1 MLTKEHIKARVRGKK
16 IVPDFIELKD
26 KGADALAAS
35 LLSSFADA
43 EGETI
48 GALKERAAEVGG
60 DNFTNGAFF
69 KLIVDRCKF
78 DDFDDA
84 YEEQRWELL
93 KLSQKIR
100 NGTTTM
106 TAEQFR
112 AAIVAER
119 NEPYQKLQANLYAD
133 LPEFKK
139 VKSVETLES
148 KDLINRYNIA
158 QIQGLLLK
166 CHTLVVTI
174 SSDAGTD
181 LRYLFHQIKFHRLL
195 AELSFD
201 KKKKKTIITLSGPLA
216 QFDQAATYGMQL
228 AVFFPHLL
236 SLGEWT
242 AVAEI
247 EHKRG
252 KIHTLSVGN
261 TTGLLPIYKV
271 RSSFVPPEFH
281 LFIDTFNGLSKDLV
295 AERGGAVVNLGQ
307 EQYVIPDVTITN
319 RLNGLTY
326 ALELFHK
333 WHAAQLKNR
342 LSVLEQGK
350 NQGVLLGV
358 ARSIAKTAEVEK
370 SLKESCWFGKNG
382 FLFSEFPTA
391 KAVFSLM
398 TKICRDD

>member
-26 KGADALAAS
+26 KGADALAGS
-35 LLSSFADA
+35 LLVSFSDA
-43 EGETI
+43 QGETI
-48 GALKERAAEVGG
+48 GALRERASEVGG

-69 KLIVDRCKF
+69 KLIIDRCEF
-78 DDFDDA
+78 DDFDDG
-84 YEEQRWELL
+84 YEAQRWEILT
-93 KLSQKIR
+93 LSQKIR
-100 NGTTTM
+100 NSAGPM
-106 TAEQFR
+106 SAEQFR
-112 AAIVAER
+112 ADVIAER
-119 NEPYQKLQANLYAD
+119 KEPYAALQEKLYAD

-139 VKSVETLES
+139 IKSVGQLDS
-148 KDLINRYNIA
+148 QDLINRYNIA

-166 CHTLVVTI
+166 CHSLAVSI
-174 SSDAGTD
+174 DSDAGVD

-201 KKKKKTIITLSGPLA
+201 KKKKKTVITLSGPLA
-216 QFDQAATYGMQL
+216 QFDQAATYGMKL

-236 SLGEWT
+236 SLGDWT
-242 AVAEI
+242 AEAEI

-252 KIHTLSVGN
+252 KVHTLSVGN
-261 TTGLLPIYKV
+261 TSGLLPIYKV
-271 RSSFVPPEFH
+271 RSTFVPPEFH

-307 EQYVIPDVTITN
+307 EQYVIPDVTITS
-319 RLNGLTY
+319 RLDGRIF

-342 LSVLEQGK
+342 LTVLEQGR

-358 ARSIAKTAEVEK
+358 ARSIAKTTEVEK
-370 SLKESCWFGKNG
+370 ILKDSRWFDKNG

-398 TKICRDD
+398 TKVCLDV